1 MPDVVTD
8 VCVKQA
14 SDTTGLV
21 TITVTWT
28 KVVSMGLHADTFG
41 GVYMDV
47 TKDKVV
53 F

>member
-8 VCVKQA
+8 VCVKQT
-14 SDTTGLV
+14 SHITGLV
-21 TITVTWT
+21 TITATWT

-47 TKDKVV
+47 TNNNM